1 MLERV
6 DTDWDCWCCFTGSE
20 NITTGYMSGMVCCP
34 AFPKL
39 VARNKQMPSKKLF
52 DGCVD
57 LDIRIAQNVVVS

>member
-20 NITTGYMSGMVCCP
+20 NITTGYMLGMVCWP

-39 VARNKQMPSKKLF
+39 VARNKQMPSKMLLMVVLILTS
-52 DGCVD
+52 GSS
-57 LDIRIAQNVVVS
+57 RMWVVS